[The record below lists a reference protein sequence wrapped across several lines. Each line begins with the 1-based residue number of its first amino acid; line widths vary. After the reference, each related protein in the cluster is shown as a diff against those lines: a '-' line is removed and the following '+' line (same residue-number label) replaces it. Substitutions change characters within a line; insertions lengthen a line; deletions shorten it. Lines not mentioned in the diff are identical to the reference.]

1 MIVDWLTQ
9 RIPLVSAFWEKF
21 LKFGMWLDIT
31 ILKTIRGGHTLCLN
45 FWPLF
50 RWKSKMAAKDY
61 ITKTKLCIFQY
72 MSKKQKISSPYSKTS
87 CKKSEKNVSKIRSYQ
102 TLIFGPVLCFLHFL
116 VFVPVN
122 FWNLKYFS
130 NAQIIRINAYLLRK
144 FYIDFHYN

>member
-1 MIVDWLTQ
+1 MLRYVLKNMTISCMKQLKLFQSLFLTVTLLSCSLLFISLRGESVTVVGWLTQ

-87 CKKSEKNVSKIRSYQ
+87 YEKIFKKYE
-102 TLIFGPVLCFLHFL
+102 
-116 VFVPVN
+116 
-122 FWNLKYFS
+122 
-130 NAQIIRINAYLLRK
+130 
-144 FYIDFHYN
+144 